1 MPDFTMF
8 DEPDSGV
15 DIENVEL
22 IAGEIG
28 TLLDKD
34 IKHDS
39 RKEVV
44 F

>member
-34 IKHDS
+34 IS
-39 RKEVV
+39 MIPEKEAV